1 VPRGNAWSEGGESL
15 PPTAP
20 PQAVIDVER
29 AVARLNELM
38 VSNRRDLHF
47 RVDQA
52 SGRTVI
58 TVINAATKVVVRQI
72 PPEQLLDIARNLSTS
87 GSLIDA
93 LV

>member
-1 VPRGNAWSEGGESL
+1 
-15 PPTAP
+15 
-20 PQAVIDVER
+20 
-29 AVARLNELM
+29 
-38 VSNRRDLHF
+38 
-47 RVDQA
+47 VDQA

-58 TVINAATKVVVRQI
+58 TVINAATKEVVRQI